1 MSLQVWARTPDLRR
15 RGQLSVIEATAVLRD
30 TEVGTWVLTV
40 DGGTEIAAQFAE
52 GWGVQVFEDGEYRFS
67 GPAVEISYEHNGDG
81 SVDLVLAGITDT
93 HVLADRLTYPNAAQ
107 SAGAQTS
114 AYHTRKG
121 VTETLIA
128 ELININAGPG
138 ALTARRTRGLK
149 SYTSKGRGP
158 VSSINTRFAPVLNE
172 VRTLAQVGGLVV
184 DVQHRGLTAELEV
197 VVRARVDRKRSV
209 RFRPGTGLNK
219 VEASLKAPTANAVL
233 VAGGGEG
240 AARVIREHNS
250 AEAKWGGRRVEVFQ
264 DRRDTTDSDELLKA
278 GTETLQEGEAS
289 ARAVFGVSESDVY
302 RFGQHFLLGDT
313 VTLDLGDFQVS
324 EPVRVVELKWD
335 EYGRTV
341 TLTVGDPLAEDD
353 EITPAVE
360 QQVKQLISAVNELK
374 ARR

>member
-1 MSLQVWARTPDLRR
+1 MSLQVWARNPDLRR
-15 RGQLSVIEATAVLRD
+15 RGQLSVIEANAVLRD

-40 DGGTEIAAQFAE
+40 DGATEAATQFAE
-52 GWGVQVFEDGEYRFS
+52 GWGVQVFEDGQYQFS
-67 GPAVEISYEHNGDG
+67 GPATEISYEHKSDG

-93 HVLADRLTYPNAAQ
+93 HVLADRLAYPNAAQ

-138 ALTARRTRGLK
+138 ALAARRTRKLK
-149 SYTSKGRGP
+149 SYTSQGRGP
-158 VSSINTRFAPVLNE
+158 ASSINTRFAPVLNE

-184 DVQHRGLTAELEV
+184 DVQHRGLAAELEV
-197 VVRARVDRKRSV
+197 VVRTRVDRSRSV
-209 RFRPGTGLNK
+209 RFRPGTGLDK
-219 VEASLKAPTANAVL
+219 AEASLKAPTANAVL

-264 DRRDTTDSDELLKA
+264 DRRDTTDTDELLKA

-302 RFGQHFLLGDT
+302 RFGQHFQLGDI

-324 EPVRVVELKWD
+324 EPVRVAELKWD

-353 EITPAVE
+353 EITPEVE